1 MSSEP
6 AQRPVPPV
14 ADDAAGAKA
23 PADDQGSCLE
33 FLLAQRHMSNAA
45 VLAGL
50 VAVIGI
56 AFCLFHL
63 YAAYFGQGES
73 YLHNTIHVALV
84 MVLCF
89 ILKPLGRSTWKDPLN
104 GWFLVDLL
112 CIGLVIAVQ
121 VYTGSSPRSG
131 KASRPC
137 WKR

>member
-1 MSSEP
+1 VNSEQ

-14 ADDAAGAKA
+14 ANDAAGAKV

-56 AFCLFHL
+56 AFSLFHL

-89 ILKPLGRSTWKDPLN
+89 ILKPLGRSTRHALQPAGYSRRRSWGRWPPSWPSSW
-104 GWFLVDLL
+104 GF
-112 CIGLVIAVQ
+112 A
-121 VYTGSSPRSG
+121 TGT
-131 KASRPC
+131 
-137 WKR
+137 W